1 MLGFLQTDKLRK
13 RASYIGII
21 ESSCLRS
28 KLIVVLEKNGEKQT
42 KKKG

>member
-21 ESSCLRS
+21 ESSCIRS
-28 KLIVVLEKNGEKQT
+28 NLIVVLEKNDKKQT
-42 KKKG
+42 KNKG